1 MKPLMSEPAVRGAL
15 GIVSRQ
21 HWGELDWTVRVEFPI
36 EMNAWN
42 YAADVRPPGS
52 HMAFR
57 WLVGL
62 SPTF

>member
-1 MKPLMSEPAVRGAL
+1 M
-15 GIVSRQ
+15 
-21 HWGELDWTVRVEFPI
+21 RVEFPI

-52 HMAFR
+52 HVAFR